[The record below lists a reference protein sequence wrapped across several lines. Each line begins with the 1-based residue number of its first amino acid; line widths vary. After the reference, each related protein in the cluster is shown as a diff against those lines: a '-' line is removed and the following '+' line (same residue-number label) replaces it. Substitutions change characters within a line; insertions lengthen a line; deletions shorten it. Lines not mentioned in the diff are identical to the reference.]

1 MRPTPAADGRGPIP
15 LEIAKNQEN
24 LQNTLIGNWLGM
36 RLRGKFAHSD
46 CRRGAHGVTRPTM
59 RTGVKPVG
67 VVFFSGHVLF
77 NFLFIA
83 NFCQPFPGHP
93 VSGQDQSDRV
103 ASS

>member
-1 MRPTPAADGRGPIP
+1 MCFLKVKHWDGDG
-15 LEIAKNQEN
+15 
-24 LQNTLIGNWLGM
+24 W
-36 RLRGKFAHSD
+36 GKLVRWDVNS
-46 CRRGAHGVTRPTM
+46 GAHGVTRPTM

-93 VSGQDQSDRV
+93 FSGQDQSDRV